1 MAQKPPQVSVSASQ
15 EALQSALLAL
25 QQGRPEAAE
34 NIARDILARNAA
46 DIGAMYALGHALMQQ
61 RRHED
66 AVAPLERAA
75 QQSRD
80 PAVHTAL
87 SMALQQTGRT
97 GEAMARLKRLLK
109 REPFPPAM
117 VEYGQ
122 LLMQSCHYTEARD
135 VFAQALAIAPNYP
148 DLVVAAAA
156 FFQVIGD
163 FARAGELY
171 RQLLANDPANAR
183 LRIRLGTCQL
193 ELGDRAGAFES
204 FRAAVKE
211 NRDMMWRVMAAV
223 AQAGRGGLWLDV
235 KDAEAALL

>member
-1 MAQKPPQVSVSASQ
+1 MAQKPPQVSPGAAQ
-15 EALQSALLAL
+15 ALQSAMLAL

-34 NIARDILARNAA
+34 GIARDILARNAG
-46 DIGAMYALGHALMQQ
+46 DIGAMYALGHALLQQ
-61 RRHED
+61 KRHED

-87 SMALQQTGRT
+87 SVALRQAGRT
-97 GEAMARLKRLLK
+97 DDAMSRLKRLVK

-122 LLMQSCHYTEARD
+122 LLTQSCQYDEARA
-135 VFAQALAIAPNYP
+135 VFAQGLAIAPSYP

-156 FFQVIGD
+156 FFQVVGD
-163 FARAGELY
+163 FSKAAELY
-171 RQLLANDPANAR
+171 RQLLAADPANAR
-183 LRIRLGTCQL
+183 VRIRLGTCQL
-193 ELGDRAGAFES
+193 ELGDRESAFEN
-204 FRAAVKE
+204 FRAAVKQD
-211 NRDMMWRVMAAV
+211 RDMVWRVMAAV
-223 AQAGRGGLWLDV
+223 AQAGHGGLWLDV